1 MTQKLHIIFFI
12 LLMGTLTLGAN
23 SLRIESKDLATHLEN
38 FKILDTRTTELYKQG
53 HIKNAL
59 SFPIELTYENKVKNG
74 KLSNPIKMQTII
86 RKLGL
91 TLNAPIVI
99 YDNGSFFDAARLFW
113 VLEVYG
119 FNDVK
124 LLNMG
129 YDTWSIHNYTTSTI
143 IPQVEPS
150 NYIAKVDNKRLAT
163 KFTTQI
169 ASKNPNQTIIDARPE
184 KAYIGK
190 VSSALRFGHIPEAV
204 NFPASHNISYQKDSS
219 ELKTIDN
226 LKELYKNVDKSKKV
240 ILYCAIGRISAT
252 NYFALRELDYDVANY
267 DASWKEWG
275 NDTTLPITN
284 PSKK

>member
-1 MTQKLHIIFFI
+1 MTQKLHIVFLI
-12 LLMGTLTLGAN
+12 LLMSTLTLGAN
-23 SLRIESKDLATHLEN
+23 SLRIESETLKANLKN
-38 FKILDTRTTELYKQG
+38 FKILDTRTNALYTQG
-53 HIKNAL
+53 HIKGAL
-59 SFPIELTYENKVKNG
+59 SFPIELTYENKAKNG
-74 KLSNPIKMQTII
+74 KLTNPIKMQTIL

-119 FNDVK
+119 FNNVK

-129 YDTWSIHNYTTSTI
+129 YDTWSIHNYATNTI
-143 IPQVEPS
+143 IPQVTPS

-184 KAYIGK
+184 KAYIGE
-190 VSSALRFGHIPEAV
+190 VSSAVRFGHIPEAI

-275 NDTTLPITN
+275 NDTTLPIIN
-284 PSKK
+284 PSQK